1 MKQIRITVD
10 FIQTYR
16 LVIAKIPVTLPLKVE
31 SFVHI
36 NVNYF
41 SMDKVANYD
50 NIFRSIMKVQIFFS
64 TPSRGRCNWN
74 T

>member
-64 TPSRGRCNWN
+64 
-74 T
+74 